1 MLVNISGRGV
11 EGEQKV
17 IKNSLPCD
25 FIIQIGDNSYLSIVP
40 WDCENRRVGVFTVF
54 QSILINELLVDTLR
68 ILRVF
73 HIIQNLLTFNI
84 IIHDVFKKISID
96 FQTFDMIWVDLPK
109 LIELFPD
116 LLYSLSDL
124 RTHVLNFLD
133 FWIFLEELL
142 PKVQMQVYTLVNSC
156 LEVHELSP
164 NKKRLKITKNNQW
177 MISKRTVPL
186 CKLLLLSFERGQ
198 SYWHQHSLCLLF
210 FHRVL
215 WFQVRFDLQ
224 TFMAK
229 YNWIGFH

>member
-1 MLVNISGRGV
+1 MLVNISG
-11 EGEQKV
+11 EEEQKV
-17 IKNSLPCD
+17 LKNSLPCD

-54 QSILINELLVDTLR
+54 QSVLINELFVDTLR

-124 RTHVLNFLD
+124 RTHILDFLNFR
-133 FWIFLEELL
+133 IFLE
-142 PKVQMQVYTLVNSC
+142 
-156 LEVHELSP
+156 
-164 NKKRLKITKNNQW
+164 
-177 MISKRTVPL
+177 
-186 CKLLLLSFERGQ
+186 
-198 SYWHQHSLCLLF
+198 
-210 FHRVL
+210 
-215 WFQVRFDLQ
+215 
-224 TFMAK
+224 
-229 YNWIGFH
+229 